1 MLYQFKTTAT
11 MKPYNNEKWWID
23 SGIIRDIT
31 HEQTAKQFCE
41 ALRTIA
47 GKPENLENLESYLSY
62 HFAEWMSK
70 YANTPENITAELKS
84 FADMDI

>member
-1 MLYQFKTTAT
+1 MRK
-11 MKPYNNEKWWID
+11 
-23 SGIIRDIT
+23 

-47 GKPENLENLESYLSY
+47 GKPENLENLENYLSY
-62 HFAEWMSK
+62 HFAEWMNK

-84 FADMDI
+84 FADMDV

>member
-1 MLYQFKTTAT
+1 MERK
-11 MKPYNNEKWWID
+11 
-23 SGIIRDIT
+23 
-31 HEQTAKQFCE
+31 HEQTAKEFCN

-62 HFAEWMSK
+62 HFAEWMNK

-84 FADMDI
+84 FADMEE

>member
-1 MLYQFKTTAT
+1 MRK
-11 MKPYNNEKWWID
+11 
-23 SGIIRDIT
+23 

-47 GKPENLENLESYLSY
+47 GKPENLDNLESYLSY
-62 HFAEWMSK
+62 NFAEWINK

>member
-1 MLYQFKTTAT
+1 MRK
-11 MKPYNNEKWWID
+11 
-23 SGIIRDIT
+23 

-47 GKPENLENLESYLSY
+47 GKPENLENLERYLSY

-70 YANTPENITAELKS
+70 YANTPENITAELKN
-84 FADMDI
+84 FADMDV

>member
-1 MLYQFKTTAT
+1 MNRKY
-11 MKPYNNEKWWID
+11 
-23 SGIIRDIT
+23 
-31 HEQTAKQFCE
+31 EQTAKQFCE

-47 GKPENLENLESYLSY
+47 GKPENLDNLELYLSN
-62 HFAEWMSK
+62 HFTEWMNK

>member
-1 MLYQFKTTAT
+1 MRK
-11 MKPYNNEKWWID
+11 
-23 SGIIRDIT
+23 

-47 GKPENLENLESYLSY
+47 GKPENLDNLESYLSY
-62 HFAEWMSK
+62 HFAEWMNK